1 MQHPK
6 GVLIEHCKQSGLAK
20 PKFDTK
26 NTGPEHEPTFVS
38 DVLIKNEV
46 YGSGTGNN
54 KREAERKASEAALG
68 RLRNGA
74 GDRNAAQNGAQHG
87 ARNGFAAARG
97 EQNPQPT
104 PAAEPLNAAETD
116 DAPFEGPWP
125 IFPEVLASSLAV
137 ANSRVDSAL
146 RNGEAISAVQ
156 DLALNLY
163 KSSLENLGEVIEVEE

>member
-26 NTGPEHEPTFVS
+26 NTGPEHEPTFTS
-38 DVLIKNEV
+38 DVIIKGEV
-46 YGSGTGNN
+46 YGKGEGSN
-54 KREAERKASEAALG
+54 KREAERRASEAALSK
-68 RLRNGA
+68 LRNGS
-74 GDRNAAQNGAQHG
+74 GNGAAPSLSEQP
-87 ARNGFAAARG
+87 AQDAAS
-97 EQNPQPT
+97 EQPV
-104 PAAEPLNAAETD
+104 D
-116 DAPFEGPWP
+116 DGPFEGPWP

-146 RNGEAISAVQ
+146 RNDEAISAVQ
-156 DLALNLY
+156 DLALHLY

>member
-38 DVLIKNEV
+38 DVIIQGEV
-46 YGSGTGNN
+46 YGKGEGNN
-54 KREAERKASEAALG
+54 KREAERRASEAALSK
-68 RLRNGA
+68 LRGSVSTNGSA
-74 GDRNAAQNGAQHG
+74 PSRTVPEREQPAQITNEGVSQQYA
-87 ARNGFAAARG
+87 
-97 EQNPQPT
+97 
-104 PAAEPLNAAETD
+104 D
-116 DAPFEGPWP
+116 DGPFEGPWP

-146 RNGEAISAVQ
+146 RNSEAISAVQ
-156 DLALNLY
+156 DLALHLY

>member
-20 PKFDTK
+20 PRFDTK

-38 DVLIKNEV
+38 DVIIKGEV
-46 YGSGTGNN
+46 YGKGEGGN
-54 KREAERKASEAALG
+54 KREAERRASEAALSK
-68 RLRNGA
+68 LRNGTGNGTA
-74 GDRNAAQNGAQHG
+74 PSRATPSQSEEPAQAASVK
-87 ARNGFAAARG
+87 
-97 EQNPQPT
+97 
-104 PAAEPLNAAETD
+104 LD

-146 RNGEAISAVQ
+146 RNSEAISAVQ
-156 DLALNLY
+156 DLALHLY

>member
-38 DVLIKNEV
+38 DVLIQGEV
-46 YGSGTGNN
+46 YGKGEGNN
-54 KREAERKASEAALG
+54 KREAERKASEAALSK
-68 RLRNGA
+68 LRGSISANGSA
-74 GDRNAAQNGAQHG
+74 PNRAAPEREQPAQTTDG
-87 ARNGFAAARG
+87 SPS
-97 EQNPQPT
+97 PQL
-104 PAAEPLNAAETD
+104 AD
-116 DAPFEGPWP
+116 GPFEGPWP

-146 RNGEAISAVQ
+146 RNDEAISAVQ
-156 DLALNLY
+156 DLALHLY
-163 KSSLENLGEVIEVEE
+163 KSSLENLGEIIEVEE

>member
-20 PKFDTK
+20 PKFVT
-26 NTGPEHEPTFVS
+26 NNIGPEHEPTFTS
-38 DVLIKNEV
+38 DVLIQDEI
-46 YGSGTGNN
+46 YGTGQGTN
-54 KREAERKASEAALG
+54 KREAERRASEEALS

-74 GDRNAAQNGAQHG
+74 SPSRSSRTVLRGESAAQPTQNGSAPSTVS
-87 ARNGFAAARG
+87 ADFV
-97 EQNPQPT
+97 E
-104 PAAEPLNAAETD
+104 

-125 IFPEVLASSLAV
+125 IFPEVLASSLVV

-146 RNGEAISAVQ
+146 RNDEAISAVQ
-156 DLALNLY
+156 DLALSLY